1 MTMESRLEKIRAIAV
16 RTGKTFEDVMS
27 IYTKYNQEIYFSS
40 FKAGESHLIY
50 TPCLEE
56 KVAELTEQECKK

>member
-1 MTMESRLEKIRAIAV
+1 MIKRLYIIKDISIN
-16 RTGKTFEDVMS
+16 TGKTFEEVMS

-40 FKAGESHLIY
+40 FKAGETHLIY

>member
-1 MTMESRLEKIRAIAV
+1 MKMASRLEKIRAIAV
-16 RTGKTFEDVMS
+16 RTGKTFEEVMEV
-27 IYTKYNQEIYFSS
+27 YTKHNQEVYLSS

>member
-16 RTGKTFEDVMS
+16 RTGKTFEEVMEV
-27 IYTKYNQEIYFSS
+27 YTKHNQEVYFSS

>member
-1 MTMESRLEKIRAIAV
+1 MEV
-16 RTGKTFEDVMS
+16 
-27 IYTKYNQEIYFSS
+27 YTKHNQEVYISS
-40 FKAGESHLIY
+40 FKAGETHLIY

>member
-16 RTGKTFEDVMS
+16 RTGKTFNEVMDV
-27 IYTKYNQEIYFSS
+27 YTKNNQKVYFES
-40 FKAGESHLIY
+40 FKAGETHLIY

>member
-1 MTMESRLEKIRAIAV
+1 
-16 RTGKTFEDVMS
+16 MS